1 MGSGVSSVPADSN
14 QAGKKK
20 GKDGIKQKDVLMHN
34 NAAECSHTTFMAA
47 SGGTNNI
54 PLSEFR

>member
-1 MGSGVSSVPADSN
+1 
-14 QAGKKK
+14 
-20 GKDGIKQKDVLMHN
+20 MHN